1 MSALQVRCIPPQTAI
16 DELVIPIVLQSEIEW
31 ISERWTTLQNLK
43 HEQQSLELDKENFG
57 DVSFALLE
65 RLQVSDNLNSP

>member
-1 MSALQVRCIPPQTAI
+1 MSALQARCIIPQTAI

-31 ISERWTTLQNLK
+31 ISERRTALQNLK

-57 DVSFALLE
+57 DESFALLE